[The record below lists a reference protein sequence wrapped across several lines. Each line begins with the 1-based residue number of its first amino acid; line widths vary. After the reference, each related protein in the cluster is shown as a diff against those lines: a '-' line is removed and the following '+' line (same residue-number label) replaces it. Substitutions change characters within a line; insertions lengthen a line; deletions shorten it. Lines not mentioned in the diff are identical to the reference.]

1 MVPSQTQQG
10 KVYAF
15 KVVVGRMV
23 CLIFTTISQFMFT
36 YIRKNLAGHS
46 KSPDPRVPSTVT
58 KIGTE
63 K

>member
-1 MVPSQTQQG
+1 MCFQG
-10 KVYAF
+10 GGWEAA
-15 KVVVGRMV
+15 V

-46 KSPDPRVPSTVT
+46 ESPDTRVPSTVT